1 MYETINPTTNQKIK
15 SFSTLTKKEIGD
27 KLELSNRVYRNTLL
41 STTIDERAEWVK
53 KIAKELNT
61 NTQTYAEIATLEMGK
76 PIKQSIAE
84 VEKCAWLCEYFAD
97 HAAIFLQ
104 NKVVVT
110 NYQKS
115 YIRFDPLG
123 TVLGIMPWNFPFWQ
137 AFRFAVPALLAGN
150 AVLLKP
156 ASNVP
161 QCGLAMEKMFR
172 DACGISGVFQTLF
185 VETEDIEHIIQ
196 NPVLKGLAL
205 TGSERAGASVAELAG
220 KHIKKCV
227 LELGGS
233 DPFIVLDDADLEKAA
248 EVGVQARMQN
258 NGQSCIAA
266 KRFMIHSKVA
276 DRFIQ
281 LLKDNIGKLKIGD
294 ANDLHT
300 DLSALARADL
310 MEGLAK
316 QVEQSIELGAK
327 VLLDGGSMN
336 RTGNY
341 FHPVILT
348 NLKPGM
354 PAHDEEL
361 FGPVISLF
369 IVKTDQEAIELAN
382 NTVYGLGAAIWTQ
395 NIERAERMAQQIE
408 SGMVFINDFVKS
420 DPRMP
425 FGGVKRSGYGRELS
439 EDGIKEFVN
448 IKTVVVH

>member
-15 SFSTLTKKEIGD
+15 SFSPLTKEEID
-27 KLELSNRVYRNTLL
+27 NKLELSNRVYRNTLL
-41 STTIDERAEWVK
+41 STTINERAAWVK

-76 PIKQSIAE
+76 PIKQAIAE

-110 NYQKS
+110 HYQKS

-172 DACGISGVFQTLF
+172 DACGISGIFQTLF

-205 TGSERAGASVAELAG
+205 TGSERAGASVAALAG

-248 EVGVQARMQN
+248 EIGVQARMQN

-266 KRFMIHSKVA
+266 KRFIVHSKVA
-276 DRFIQ
+276 ERFVQ

-294 ANDLHT
+294 ANDRNT

-336 RTGNY
+336 RPGNY

-369 IVKTDQEAIELAN
+369 IVNNDQEAIELAN
-382 NTVYGLGAAIWTQ
+382 NSVYGLGAAIWTQ
-395 NIERAERMAQQIE
+395 DIERAERMAQQIE
-408 SGMVFINDFVKS
+408 SGMVFVNDFVKS

-439 EDGIKEFVN
+439 EEGIKEFVN
-448 IKTVVVH
+448 IKTIVIQ